1 MKNKKKSL
9 VTALLVV
16 GLLTHG
22 VIVQADDDHD
32 HDHSYKKQEK
42 YKDYDDDDKS
52 YQYEKDD
59 EDDYD
64 DEDYEDYYLN
74 DEVYAEGIWNIWTRT
89 VVADKG
95 ILPFVESKMVNLKVE
110 GTNKKLAFLAVPKDG
125 QIFVPGKAV
134 AQLLGAKATYYKTSK
149 ILAIQSQG
157 NELIFR
163 AGTNVVYDNNVK
175 TPLPALA
182 FYLNEDLYLPFSVI
196 TNGLGYIVEWQEN
209 SQMFL
214 CQPLSK

>member
-42 YKDYDDDDKS
+42 YKDYDDDDDKS
-52 YQYEKDD
+52 YQYEMDD
-59 EDDYD
+59 DDD
-64 DEDYEDYYLN
+64 DEDYESYYLN
-74 DEVYAEGIWNIWTRT
+74 DEIYAEGIWNIWTRT